1 MVEKGRLQEF
11 EGTHKRKG
19 EIHAVRE
26 SLSHFYTIPTQGLVP
41 ALVGGHSHLSQR
53 NQGNPSLAFS
63 ERSLTWVMTHSCVQ
77 TPMACV
83 ILEPGKL
90 SINSLTTL
98 LKVRAL
104 TNILLT
110 LFPGLFQKP
119 FAVS

>member
-104 TNILLT
+104 TNVLLT